1 MSRHSLKLFLAGLI
15 TLSSTAGTFADGM
28 LSVKTDPEGIEI
40 WLDDQFVGDSPVMD
54 KKLKPGRYSLKLV
67 DPIQHSSTIEEIFIQ
82 DGETTVI
89 EKTIKSK
96 FGTLKINSTPEG
108 AQVYISS
115 DLGNTPV
122 SNDFMNPGKYRIEL
136 RHPNKL
142 YKSVMED
149 VTIPRGE
156 SVTISKTLEKRKVL
170 DGKAKLR
177 LLLGA
182 GTAGGFVW
190 AIIKQ
195 GDYKS
200 WDTKLEELNNNNYK
214 VTKYSAEGQ
223 KKSDKWEKEK
233 SKAGAMRTLGII
245 GGSLCLLG
253 LEITAFF

>member
-1 MSRHSLKLFLAGLI
+1 
-15 TLSSTAGTFADGM
+15 
-28 LSVKTDPEGIEI
+28 
-40 WLDDQFVGDSPVMD
+40 
-54 KKLKPGRYSLKLV
+54 
-67 DPIQHSSTIEEIFIQ
+67 
-82 DGETTVI
+82 
-89 EKTIKSK
+89 
-96 FGTLKINSTPEG
+96 
-108 AQVYISS
+108 
-115 DLGNTPV
+115 
-122 SNDFMNPGKYRIEL
+122 MNPGKYRIEL

-182 GTAGGFVW
+182 GAAGGYVW

-200 WDTKLEELNNNNYK
+200 WDTKLDEIKNYK
-214 VTKYSAEGQ
+214 FAPATEV
-223 KKSDKWEKEK
+223 KKRSKWTDEK

>member
-1 MSRHSLKLFLAGLI
+1 MYRHSFKLFQTGLI
-15 TLSSTAGTFADGM
+15 IFAYILATFADGM
-28 LSVKTDPEGIEI
+28 LSVRTDPEGIEV
-40 WLDDQFVGDSPVMD
+40 WLDDQFVGDSPIVD

-96 FGTLKINSTPEG
+96 FGTLKINSVPEG

-122 SNDFMNPGKYRIEL
+122 SNNFMNPGKYRIEL

-156 SVTISKTLEKRKVL
+156 SVTISKTFEKRKIL

-182 GTAGGFVW
+182 GSAGGFVW

-200 WDTKLEELNNNNYK
+200 WDTKIDEINNYENIETIPERDRK
-214 VTKYSAEGQ
+214 LS
-223 KKSDKWEKEK
+223 KWKDERA
-233 SKAGAMRTLGII
+233 KAGVMRTLGII

>member
-1 MSRHSLKLFLAGLI
+1 
-15 TLSSTAGTFADGM
+15 M

-40 WLDDQFVGDSPVMD
+40 WLDDQFIGDAPLLD

-149 VTIPRGE
+149 VVIPRGE
-156 SVTISKTLEKRKVL
+156 SVTISKTLEKRKIL

-182 GTAGGFVW
+182 GTVGGFVW

-195 GDYKS
+195 G
-200 WDTKLEELNNNNYK
+200 NYK
-214 VTKYSAEGQ
+214 VYDNKLSELEYNLRDYNKISKHLDEERTKA
-223 KKSDKWEKEK
+223 
-233 SKAGAMRTLGII
+233 AVMRTLGII
-245 GGSLCLLG
+245 GGSLCLVG

>member
-1 MSRHSLKLFLAGLI
+1 MNRHSLKLFLAGMTILA
-15 TLSSTAGTFADGM
+15 SFMASFAEGL

-40 WLDDQFVGDSPVMD
+40 WLDDQFVGDSPLID

-156 SVTISKTLEKRKVL
+156 SVTISKALEKRKVL

-200 WDTKLEELNNNNYK
+200 WDTKIDEIDNYK
-214 VTKYSAEGQ
+214 FSNLSESKNKL
-223 KKSDKWEKEK
+223 KKWDDER
-233 SKAGAMRTLGII
+233 SKAAVMRTLGII

>member
-1 MSRHSLKLFLAGLI
+1 MNRHSLKLFLAGLI
-15 TLSSTAGTFADGM
+15 TLSTTAVPFADGM

-40 WLDDQFVGDSPVMD
+40 WLDDQFVGDSPLTD

-96 FGTLKINSTPEG
+96 FGSLKINSTPEG

-182 GTAGGFVW
+182 GAAGGYVW

-200 WDTKLEELNNNNYK
+200 WDTKLNEISNYSK
-214 VTKYSAEGQ
+214 LTPTERI
-223 KKSDKWEKEK
+223 KKTDKWNNER
-233 SKAGAMRTLGII
+233 SKAGVMRTLGII

>member
-1 MSRHSLKLFLAGLI
+1 MSKHPLKLFKAGLI
-15 TLSSTAGTFADGM
+15 ILAYILATFADGM

-40 WLDDQFVGDSPVMD
+40 WLDDQFVGDSPLID

-82 DGETTVI
+82 DEETTVI

-96 FGTLKINSTPEG
+96 FGTLKINSAPEG

-122 SNDFMNPGKYRIEL
+122 SNNFMNPGKYRIEL

-156 SVTISKTLEKRKVL
+156 TVTISKTFEKRKIL

-182 GTAGGFVW
+182 GTAGGLVW

-200 WDTKLEELNNNNYK
+200 WDTKLDEINNYEYITTTERDRK
-214 VTKYSAEGQ
+214 RT
-223 KKSDKWEKEK
+223 KWEDERT
-233 SKAGAMRTLGII
+233 KAGVMRTLGII

>member
-1 MSRHSLKLFLAGLI
+1 MNRYSLKLLFAVFFIFTYPLS
-15 TLSSTAGTFADGM
+15 TLADGM

-40 WLDDQFVGDSPVMD
+40 WLDDQFIGDSPLLD

-136 RHPNKL
+136 RYPNKL

-149 VTIPRGE
+149 VVIPRGE

-170 DGKAKLR
+170 DGQAKLR

-182 GTAGGFVW
+182 GTVGGFVW

-195 GDYKS
+195 G
-200 WDTKLEELNNNNYK
+200 NYK
-214 VTKYSAEGQ
+214 VFDNKIDEIEIYRFNASDYNKTYKHWDEERTKA
-223 KKSDKWEKEK
+223 
-233 SKAGAMRTLGII
+233 AVMRTLGII
-245 GGSLCLLG
+245 GGSLCLVG